1 MPQPSF
7 IRAYELR
14 QKLPVPGNTQWKG
27 RLSRT
32 DLIIKVAYF
41 VKMEK

>member
-14 QKLPVPGNTQWKG
+14 QKLPDPGNANRKG
-27 RLSRT
+27 RLST
-32 DLIIKVAYF
+32 VDLIIKVAHF